1 MFLVFKDNSNVADW
15 GIELGYSNNKYIE
28 IPDSL
33 LANLSANFVN
43 IFKQIM
49 KQRKYNNFKIRKTK
63 PSDIRELKLFHF
75 SNMEFDI
82 SKIYIKYEHQHNLLK
97 AYETDIEIVSKYY
110 HMEPDTSTL

>member
-15 GIELGYSNNKYIE
+15 GIELGYSNTKYIE

-63 PSDIRELKLFHF
+63 PSDIRELKLFYF
-75 SNMEFDI
+75 TNMEFDT
-82 SKIYIKYEHQHNLLK
+82 SKIYIKYEHNYNLVRTYK
-97 AYETDIEIVSKYY
+97 VDIEIIYKYY
-110 HMEPDTSTL
+110 NYKPDTSTL